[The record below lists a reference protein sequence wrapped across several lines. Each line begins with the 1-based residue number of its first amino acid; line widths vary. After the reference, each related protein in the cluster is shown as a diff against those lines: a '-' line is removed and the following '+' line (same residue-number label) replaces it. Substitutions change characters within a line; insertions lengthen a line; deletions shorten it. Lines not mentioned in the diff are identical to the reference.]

1 MPTDLPSVVEDAYA
15 VFSRYRPTGALTVC
29 NCDVCMS
36 LEAERALTRT
46 PLREISS
53 ALLAEYTNS
62 AHGYDEGA
70 IATELRYFL
79 PRYFELIA
87 GGEPPDGMGLLDLC
101 LTRLGQASYRTRWP
115 AEEVSVID
123 RFFDAFV
130 IACTA
135 RVELVEWPIGWLP
148 AFDMTDA
155 LTMAVTAG
163 ADVERLIRALESA
176 PDPGAAVHF
185 ASLRGRLR
193 QVGGGVHLFESVY
206 FEDEQYKDVVERLG
220 AWLVGAPIR
229 ARIEAAFFMVD
240 DPRLQGFLSQAAW

>member
-1 MPTDLPSVVEDAYA
+1 MSTDLHAVVEEAYA

-46 PLREISS
+46 PLREIPS

-87 GGEPPDGMGLLDLC
+87 AGDPPDLGLDIC
-101 LTRLGQASYRTRWP
+101 LRRLGEASYRTNWP
-115 AEEVSVID
+115 AEEASVID

-130 IACTA
+130 IASAA
-135 RVELVEWPIGWLP
+135 RVEVVEWPIGWLP
-148 AFDMTDA
+148 VFDMTDA
-155 LTMAVTAG
+155 LTMALTAG
-163 ADVERLIRALESA
+163 GDVERLIRALESA

-185 ASLRGRLR
+185 ASLRRRLR
-193 QVGGGVHLFESVY
+193 QVGGGVHLFESAY
-206 FEDEQYKDVVERLG
+206 FEEEQFHDAAERLG
-220 AWLVGAPIR
+220 TWLVGPPIR
-229 ARIEAAFFMVD
+229 ARIEAAFFLVED
-240 DPRLQGFLSQAAW
+240 SRLQEFLSQAAW